1 MEFNET
7 TPIYKQIIDYC
18 FRCISSGMWRE
29 EQRIPSVR
37 EMAVELTVNSHTV
50 LKAYEH
56 LQNHGIIAPR
66 RGMGFYLE
74 PDARQRVDM
83 MRREEF
89 FDTELPQL
97 FSTMR
102 MLDIDIDDIIPL
114 WHK

>member
-18 FRCISSGMWRE
+18 FRNITSEAWRA

-50 LKAYEH
+50 LKAYEY
-56 LQNHGIIAPR
+56 LQSHSIIAPR

-74 PDARQRVDM
+74 PDARTKVEQ

-89 FDTELPQL
+89 FDTELPRM
-97 FSTMR
+97 FATMR
-102 MLDIDIDDIIPL
+102 MLGIDISDITPL
-114 WHK
+114 WNN